1 MHELS
6 IAQSVIE
13 QVEQAAGKEK
23 AVRVLTVTLA
33 IGALSGIERESLEFV
48 FPMAA
53 EGTIAAGAVLVVEE
67 VPATAKCRACH
78 AESDAQT
85 PLLTCGK
92 CGSSDVD
99 VSGGRDLFIK
109 SVELETA

>member
-6 IAQSVIE
+6 IAQSIIE
-13 QVEQAAGKEK
+13 QVEDVARKEK
-23 AVRVLTVTLA
+23 AVRAVFVSLVV
-33 IGALSGIERESLEFV
+33 GALSGVERESLEFV

-53 EGTIAAGAVLVVEE
+53 EGTIAEGATLVIEDM
-67 VPATAKCRACH
+67 PARLKCHACR
-78 AESDAQT
+78 AESDARM

-99 VSGGRDLFIK
+99 ITGGRDLVVK
-109 SVELETA
+109 SVELET

>member
-6 IAQSVIE
+6 IAQSIIE
-13 QVEQAAGKEK
+13 QIEDVARKEK
-23 AVRVLTVTLA
+23 AVRVASVSLA
-33 IGALSGIERESLEFV
+33 IGALSGVERESLEFV

-53 EGTIAAGAVLVVEE
+53 EGTIAEGAALVIED
-67 VPATAKCRACH
+67 VPATLKCHACQ
-78 AESDAQT
+78 AESDARM

-99 VSGGRDLFIK
+99 VSGGRDLVVK
-109 SVELETA
+109 SVELET

>member
-6 IAQSVIE
+6 IAQSIIQQIE
-13 QVEQAAGKEK
+13 DVARNEK
-23 AVRVLTVTLA
+23 AARVVTISLA
-33 IGALSGIERESLEFV
+33 IGALSGVERESLEFV

-53 EGTIAAGAVLVVEE
+53 EGTMAEGAALVIEN
-67 VPATAKCRACH
+67 VPARLKCH
-78 AESDAQT
+78 ACQAKSDARM

-99 VSGGRDLFIK
+99 VSGGRDLVIK
-109 SVELETA
+109 SIELET